1 MSRAASVLDNTV
13 SKNGPG
19 ADTVQHTKRLLK
31 NMRGIVTDM
40 FTGLVE
46 ALGTMRAID
55 RDGDSCRLQ
64 IAVPL
69 TFLEAASPERRLG
82 DSVAI
87 NGCCLTVVAA
97 EVHANTNE
105 SLWSFQAGHETL
117 ARTNLGRLTVGDTV
131 NLERAMPANGRFGGH
146 IVQGHVDGVGK
157 VAEIAQQGEWADY
170 SFDVPEHLA
179 AQMVEKGSIAV
190 DGVSLTLTNVGN
202 ARFQVML
209 IPHTLAVTTLGR
221 RKIGDEVNLETDVLA
236 KYVQKLLN
244 PSA

>member
-1 MSRAASVLDNTV
+1 
-13 SKNGPG
+13 
-19 ADTVQHTKRLLK
+19 
-31 NMRGIVTDM
+31 M

-46 ALGTMRAID
+46 ALGTVRAIVPE
-55 RDGDSCRLQ
+55 GDSCRLQ
-64 IAVPL
+64 ICVP
-69 TFLEAASPERRLG
+69 TSFLEDTHPKKRLG

-87 NGCCLTVVAA
+87 NGCCLTVVVA
-97 EVHANTNE
+97 EAGFETRNE

-190 DGVSLTLTNVGN
+190 DGVSLTLTKVGKT
-202 ARFQVML
+202 RFQVML

-221 RKIGDEVNLETDVLA
+221 RKVGDEVNLETDVLA

>member
-1 MSRAASVLDNTV
+1 
-13 SKNGPG
+13 
-19 ADTVQHTKRLLK
+19 
-31 NMRGIVTDM
+31 M

-46 ALGTMRAID
+46 ALGTVRAIVPE
-55 RDGDSCRLQ
+55 GESCRLQ
-64 IAVPL
+64 IGVP
-69 TFLEAASPERRLG
+69 TSFFEDTHPEKRLG

-87 NGCCLTVVAA
+87 NGCCLTVVVA
-97 EVHANTNE
+97 EAGFETRNE

-190 DGVSLTLTNVGN
+190 DGVSLTLTKVGKT
-202 ARFQVML
+202 RFQVML

-221 RKIGDEVNLETDVLA
+221 RKVGDEVNLETDVLA

>member
-1 MSRAASVLDNTV
+1 
-13 SKNGPG
+13 
-19 ADTVQHTKRLLK
+19 
-31 NMRGIVTDM
+31 
-40 FTGLVE
+40 
-46 ALGTMRAID
+46 
-55 RDGDSCRLQ
+55 LQ
-64 IAVPL
+64 IAVPS
-69 TFLEAASPERRLG
+69 TFLEAAPPEKRLG

-87 NGCCLTVVAA
+87 NGCCLTVVAVEA
-97 EVHANTNE
+97 HVETAE

-117 ARTNLGRLTVGDTV
+117 ARTNLGRLNVGDAV

-146 IVQGHVDGVGK
+146 IVQGHVDGVGTA
-157 VAEIAQQGEWADY
+157 AEIVQHGEWADY

-190 DGVSLTLTNVGN
+190 DGVSLTLTKVGKT
-202 ARFQVML
+202 RFQVML

-221 RKIGDEVNLETDVLA
+221 RKVGDEVNLETDVLA

>member
-1 MSRAASVLDNTV
+1 
-13 SKNGPG
+13 
-19 ADTVQHTKRLLK
+19 
-31 NMRGIVTDM
+31 M

-46 ALGTMRAID
+46 ALETVRAIVPE
-55 RDGDSCRLQ
+55 GESCRLQ
-64 IAVPL
+64 IGVP
-69 TFLEAASPERRLG
+69 TSFLEDTHPEKRLG

-87 NGCCLTVVAA
+87 NGCCLTVVVA
-97 EVHANTNE
+97 EAGFETSNE

-190 DGVSLTLTNVGN
+190 DGVSLTLTKVGKT
-202 ARFQVML
+202 RFQVML

-221 RKIGDEVNLETDVLA
+221 RKVGDEVNLETDVLA
-236 KYVQKLLN
+236 KYVQKLMRL
-244 PSA
+244 SDVTTEAAQ

>member
-1 MSRAASVLDNTV
+1 
-13 SKNGPG
+13 
-19 ADTVQHTKRLLK
+19 
-31 NMRGIVTDM
+31 M

-46 ALGTMRAID
+46 ALGTVRAIVPE
-55 RDGDSCRLQ
+55 GESCRLQ
-64 IAVPL
+64 IGVP
-69 TFLEAASPERRLG
+69 TSFLEDTHPEKRLG

-87 NGCCLTVVAA
+87 NGCCLTVVVA
-97 EVHANTNE
+97 EAGFETRNE

-190 DGVSLTLTNVGN
+190 DGVSLTLTKVGK

-221 RKIGDEVNLETDVLA
+221 RKVGDEVNLETDVLA